1 MLFVC
6 YGLYKIGLG
15 TGSECSKKIS
25 IESKTIAYWDSV
37 KWISRYLR
45 RTTDYDI
52 MFSRQYNDPSVVGY
66 VDADYAR
73 DSDDRRSTIGYVF
86 TLCG

>member
-1 MLFVC
+1 MLYVC

-15 TGSECSKKIS
+15 TGCECSKQIS
-25 IESKTIAYWDSV
+25 IESRMITYWDSV

-45 RTTDYDI
+45 GTTDYDI
-52 MFSRQYNDPSVVGY
+52 VFIRPYSDPSVVGY
-66 VDADYAR
+66 VDANYAR
-73 DSDDRRSTIGYVF
+73 DFEDKRSTIGYVF